1 MLAMDSVVEDA
12 LTLIRHSDNQTL
24 IMEEPIIMTS
34 IEEDPNIISGSLV
47 QTRDYY
53 LDSSSSVRRKL
64 TNKFSDFKYS
74 IPNSN
79 SFWNDC
85 SGSFELAYR
94 EVVAL
99 ADDRGLW
106 KELRTLALEKSP
118 SRFSPGGK
126 TTQRSDLSLSRSH
139 SNKRSVRVSI
149 SFAGV
154 CSISGKS

>member
-1 MLAMDSVVEDA
+1 MLAMDSVVEDT

-34 IEEDPNIISGSLV
+34 IEEDPNIILGSLV

-64 TNKFSDFKYS
+64 SLEWSVLSAKWQLRL
-74 IPNSN
+74 PA
-79 SFWNDC
+79 
-85 SGSFELAYR
+85 GSFKLAYR

-106 KELRTLALEKSP
+106 KELSP
-118 SRFSPGGK
+118 RK
-126 TTQRSDLSLSRSH
+126 I
-139 SNKRSVRVSI
+139 SI
-149 SFAGV
+149 SVLSGRENHPKIRSFALQ
-154 CSISGKS
+154 ISLEQEIC